1 MKRKKNGLKELHRNQ
16 PTSSGLKGE
25 VPMRRRG
32 ERMNGPQNLD
42 RKMIGAS
49 QDKMVRKEVV
59 PKQSK
64 VMRGI
69 NVAINIL
76 KIRFVKINTLSMLWL
91 QTTIIGISLG

>member
-1 MKRKKNGLKELHRNQ
+1 
-16 PTSSGLKGE
+16 
-25 VPMRRRG
+25 MRRRG

-59 PKQSK
+59 PKQSQ

-69 NVAINIL
+69 NVAMNTLEISFI
-76 KIRFVKINTLSMLWL
+76 KINTLSILWL
-91 QTTIIGISLG
+91 QTTILGISLKDRV

>member
-1 MKRKKNGLKELHRNQ
+1 
-16 PTSSGLKGE
+16 
-25 VPMRRRG
+25 MRRRG

-59 PKQSK
+59 PKQSQ

-69 NVAINIL
+69 NVAMNTL
-76 KIRFVKINTLSMLWL
+76 EIRFIKINTLSILWL
-91 QTTIIGISLG
+91 QTTILGISLKDRV

>member
-1 MKRKKNGLKELHRNQ
+1 
-16 PTSSGLKGE
+16 
-25 VPMRRRG
+25 MRRRG

-59 PKQSK
+59 PKQSQ

-69 NVAINIL
+69 NVAMNTL
-76 KIRFVKINTLSMLWL
+76 EIRFIKINTLSILWL
-91 QTTIIGISLG
+91 QTTIIGISLGYRV